1 MPYLGGGGGCRSEM
15 RNDRT
20 WEHNPTGVICNKQVL
35 HVIFTNRYFQDE
47 IFLGFKEGG
56 EGEGSPKSALGAVS
70 ARPILHGLG
79 MGAGRIPISCGR
91 TRPGLSMGSCGPVL
105 STHVYMDYIDIVKQP
120 GRLI

>member
-1 MPYLGGGGGCRSEM
+1 M

-20 WEHNPTGVICNKQVL
+20 WEHNPTGVICNKKVL

-91 TRPGLSMGSCGPVL
+91 TRPGLSMGSCGPVTAPIAVCACVQL
-105 STHVYMDYIDIVKQP
+105 GGAVWVLWHISVCYFDI
-120 GRLI
+120 